1 MNLFIYLL
9 YLFARYFF
17 LPIKLFFLIVF
28 RNLQG
33 VQRILNI
40 ASHVTR
46 GLRQL

>member
-1 MNLFIYLL
+1 MWLFYFLNAQMNLFIYLL

-33 VQRILNI
+33 V
-40 ASHVTR
+40 
-46 GLRQL
+46 